1 MTSLTDS
8 TGRIQR
14 MTDLNP
20 TTFAPL
26 EMTLRVNTQ
35 PNLAL
40 INLTL
45 YYLT

>member
-1 MTSLTDS
+1 MIYLTDS

-14 MTDLNP
+14 MTDRSP

-26 EMTLRVNTQ
+26 EMTLPVNDQ